1 MSTNKNEIQ
10 EKLESGVERNLCP
23 TLTSNGS
30 KREGTRGERKGIGGK
45 GLGFWNGTTW
55 ENIQILGFSIP
66 LRY

>member
-1 MSTNKNEIQ
+1 MNKNEIQ

-23 TLTSNGS
+23 TLTSMEA
-30 KREGTRGERKGIGGK
+30 KEGTRGERKGTRGK

-55 ENIQILGFSIP
+55 EIIQILGFSIP